1 MGKFSPIMVIL
12 LISVLVLA
20 ILMLVL
26 AMSSGV
32 IGGEPQELFFDSREG
47 VTQPEEGYITP
58 LYDPWTTVTVTVV
71 SNEPVEVHLYSAT
84 YRGGKVITD
93 DDNMS
98 VIRDEWLAAGT
109 LNERVGTNVVLS
121 DFTSVTNQYMVDVME
136 PSSSTPSDADY
147 TIRIEG
153 ITSINTFL
161 LTMSLLLLGL
171 FVIMMVTGRVS
182 SKEEA
187 YKAQEER
194 PQPHGSYPQGQW
206 NSPPPANQPQYYP
219 PPPVAPPPPPP
230 VAPHPP
236 PQVVSPP
243 PPQAAYP
250 PPPQAP
256 TGPPYQTQETSS
268 VEWEP

>member
-1 MGKFSPIMVIL
+1 MGKFSPIFIIL

-26 AMSSGV
+26 GMSSG
-32 IGGEPQELFFDSREG
+32 IMGGEPQELWFQSPEG
-47 VTQPEEGYITP
+47 TTQPELGYVTP
-58 LYDPWTTVTVTVV
+58 VYDPWTTVTVTVE
-71 SNEPVEVHLYSAT
+71 SDEPVAVHLYSSN
-84 YRGGKVITD
+84 YRGGKVILND
-93 DDNMS
+93 ENAS
-98 VIRDEWLAAGT
+98 VIRDEWLAAGQMD
-109 LNERVGTNVVLS
+109 ERTGTNVVLS
-121 DFTSVTNQYMVDVME
+121 DFTSVSGQYMVDVME
-136 PSSSTPSDADY
+136 PSSSVPSDADY
-147 TIRIEG
+147 TIRIEAS
-153 ITSINTFL
+153 TSINTFL
-161 LTMSLLLLGL
+161 FTMSLLLLGL

-187 YKAQEER
+187 YKAKEER
-194 PQPHGSYPQGQW
+194 PQPHGGYPQGQW

-219 PPPVAPPPPPP
+219 PPPVAPPPPPQ
-230 VAPHPP
+230 VAP
-236 PQVVSPP
+236 PP